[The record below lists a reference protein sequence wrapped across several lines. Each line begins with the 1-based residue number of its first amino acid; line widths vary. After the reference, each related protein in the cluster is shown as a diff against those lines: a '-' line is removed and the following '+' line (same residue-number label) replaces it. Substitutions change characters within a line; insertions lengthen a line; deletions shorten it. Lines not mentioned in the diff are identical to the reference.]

1 MINNEALKKNIG
13 QAIRFYR
20 RKKGISQYKLAELT
34 ELSPSY
40 ISEIETGK
48 KTPSLETLLE
58 IAKALDV
65 DLWDLLIPIDLP
77 PNVKIAVKSLLR
89 QPDIPTSEANLS
101 RV

>member
-13 QAIRFYR
+13 QAVRFYR

-77 PNVKIAVKSLLR
+77 PNVKFAVKSLLK